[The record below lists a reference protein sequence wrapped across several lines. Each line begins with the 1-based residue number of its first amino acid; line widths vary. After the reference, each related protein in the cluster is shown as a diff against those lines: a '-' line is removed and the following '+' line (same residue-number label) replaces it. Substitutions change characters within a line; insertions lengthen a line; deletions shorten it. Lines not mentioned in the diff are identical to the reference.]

1 MTDELPAYRADD
13 ISAAR
18 QMMRSHEAQD
28 GDDERDSLL
37 DECDCET
44 PEVGVQRVFPAWFE
58 VQIVFCCECRHH
70 FETLTED
77 SDE

>member
-13 ISAAR
+13 ISQAR
-18 QMMRSHEAQD
+18 QRMRAREAQD
-28 GDDERDSLL
+28 SDEETML
-37 DECDCET
+37 DQCDCET
-44 PEVGVQRVFPAWFE
+44 PEVGVERVWPAWFE

-77 SDE
+77 NDE